1 MTTWIPIMNFFPFK
15 QAKYGIK
22 VHKYCKITAESIRN
36 LRQRCKTFCI
46 TVGKFAFSLFPSQEG
61 GGWVLVPL
69 GMGGEGTGYFL
80 KIAKGGTAPP
90 LLPWDGFEMYQITL
104 GRIFSTSKWK
114 CHKSGNKTQE
124 CH

>member
-1 MTTWIPIMNFFPFK
+1 MNFFPFK

-22 VHKYCKITAESIRN
+22 VHKYCKITAECIRN

-46 TVGKFAFSLFPSQEG
+46 TVRKFAFSLFPSQEG
-61 GGWVLVPL
+61 GGWVSVPL
-69 GMGGEGTGYFL
+69 GMGGEGAGYFL
-80 KIAKGGTAPP
+80 KIA

-114 CHKSGNKTQE
+114 CQKSGNKNKE